1 MTATRG
7 EEGHSL
13 LLSLQEPGRPHP
25 AKPGPLT
32 PSGASPWI
40 RGETEAHSLNTRQ
53 PADPCRPRQPRHGL
67 VPGTGRRRGAVR
79 VSPLPRAPLPLCF
92 RSPRLGA
99 WGAQQPLHPL
109 GSLGPRAGAPAS
121 HICLCGAAWPSRRG
135 GVAGRGCGGL
145 RFLSSQEPSLPQRL
159 PEVQRPSSPHFGCPP
174 KLSYPSLTGVISSAR
189 ATRKTSH
196 REAGP
201 GRSRL
206 CSPAVQT
213 RWACGATWR
222 GWAGLLGR
230 GLACEEALGAW
241 GPSPP
246 HGLGSVLPG
255 TCSQPSQVSNCHHG

>member
-1 MTATRG
+1 MSPRCPEHPCPSASGAPDWERG
-7 EEGHSL
+7 GPSSPSIPSAPWGHGPEL
-13 LLSLQEPGRPHP
+13 PHRTSVYVGL
-25 AKPGPLT
+25 PGP
-32 PSGASPWI
+32 PA
-40 RGETEAHSLNTRQ
+40 GE
-53 PADPCRPRQPRHGL
+53 
-67 VPGTGRRRGAVR
+67 
-79 VSPLPRAPLPLCF
+79 
-92 RSPRLGA
+92 
-99 WGAQQPLHPL
+99 
-109 GSLGPRAGAPAS
+109 
-121 HICLCGAAWPSRRG
+121 

-255 TCSQPSQVSNCHHG
+255 TCSQPSQVSDCHHS

>member
-7 EEGHSL
+7 EEGHNL

-53 PADPCRPRQPRHGL
+53 PADPCQPRQPRHGR

-79 VSPLPRAPLPLCF
+79 VSPLPRAPRP
-92 RSPRLGA
+92 SA
-99 WGAQQPLHPL
+99 
-109 GSLGPRAGAPAS
+109 SGAPDWER
-121 HICLCGAAWPSRRG
+121 GGPSSPSIPSAPWGHGPERPHRTSVYVG
-135 GVAGRGCGGL
+135 LPGPPAGEGVAGRGCGGL
-145 RFLSSQEPSLPQRL
+145 RFLSSQEPSLPQHL

-174 KLSYPSLTGVISSAR
+174 KLSYPSLMGVISSAR

-230 GLACEEALGAW
+230 GLAWEEALGAW